1 MVCVAGETA
10 GLGCLAEIS
19 RRGENEGARGSVP
32 DFPGVFACVFSL
44 FLLNTGS
51 FFRLRNAVWV
61 CANDFIIGVAFVS
74 SAGAVVAGTA
84 AEASVERISLRIALN
99 PASMFNLFSSAG
111 DEPVSGR
118 IDVSSDFSGF
128 GSERAKCNDVSSGR
142 LKKDGKFS
150 SCRGERDNS
159 SEVKLCFS
167 RRRGCCKVLSWGQSF
182 SI

>member
-99 PASMFNLFSSAG
+99 PASMFNLFRQPAMN
-111 DEPVSGR
+111 R
-118 IDVSSDFSGF
+118 FRDV
-128 GSERAKCNDVSSGR
+128 
-142 LKKDGKFS
+142 
-150 SCRGERDNS
+150 
-159 SEVKLCFS
+159 
-167 RRRGCCKVLSWGQSF
+167 
-182 SI
+182 

>member
-118 IDVSSDFSGF
+118 IDVSSNFSGLV
-128 GSERAKCNDVSSGR
+128 RRGR
-142 LKKDGKFS
+142 SATMFLPAGLKKTES
-150 SCRGERDNS
+150 SHPAGERGTIR
-159 SEVKLCFS
+159 L
-167 RRRGCCKVLSWGQSF
+167 R
-182 SI
+182 

>member
-1 MVCVAGETA
+1 M
-10 GLGCLAEIS
+10 
-19 RRGENEGARGSVP
+19 
-32 DFPGVFACVFSL
+32 
-44 FLLNTGS
+44 
-51 FFRLRNAVWV
+51 

-118 IDVSSDFSGF
+118 IDVSSNFSGF

-159 SEVKLCFS
+159 SEVKLCFPGERAVVRFCLGDS
-167 RRRGCCKVLSWGQSF
+167 LFQSETNLCPEKVGWRLGK
-182 SI
+182 